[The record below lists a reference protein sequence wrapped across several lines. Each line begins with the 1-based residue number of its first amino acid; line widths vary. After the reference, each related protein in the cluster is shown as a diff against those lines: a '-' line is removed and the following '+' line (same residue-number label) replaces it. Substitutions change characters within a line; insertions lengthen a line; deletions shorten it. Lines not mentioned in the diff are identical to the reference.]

1 MKVIEKFADQVVN
14 SGAYEPLDRVYVIN
28 KIRGLV
34 GDHDEEE
41 NDKPAVKQLV
51 DIAVEN
57 EKIPDDVTSKEVLND
72 QLYDLMTPTPSKTN
86 NIFWQKMQN
95 SPEKATDWFYQL
107 CVNNDYVKEEAIA
120 KNVVFSGTSSK
131 GHGLEITINLSK
143 PEKDP
148 KAIAAAAHAT
158 GKKYP
163 QCALCLENEGYL
175 GGYGKNARS
184 NLRIIRMSIAGRPWG
199 FQYSPY
205 AYFNEHCIFLDQ
217 EHIPMEINQQT
228 LINLVEIEKTLPQ
241 YFVGSNADLPIVGGS
256 MLSHEHYQGGRHTF
270 PMMKA
275 KIKKSVVFNEYPD
288 VKAGIVDWPMSDL
301 RLISNNSLD
310 LIDLGSKIIKFWDQ
324 YSDADRDIKAF
335 DGETRHHTVT
345 PIMHREGKS
354 FVLDLVLR
362 DNNTNKDYPLGIF
375 HPHKQLWHIKK
386 ENIGLIE
393 VMGRAI
399 LPGRLKSE
407 LEEVKKYWLGQD
419 NQMAASH
426 QEWADQIKAENEITS
441 ANVDTVME
449 QALVEVFEQVLQDAG
464 VFKNNEDGDQGWDK
478 FITALTENIQD
489 KLDRKR
495 DLMGFVFLLAV
506 TDIFCWANNL

>member
-1 MKVIEKFADQVVN
+1 MKVIEKFADEVIN

-41 NDKPAVKQLV
+41 NDKPAAKQLV
-51 DIAVEN
+51 DLAVKN
-57 EKIPDDVTSKEVLND
+57 EKIPDDITSREVLND
-72 QLYDLMTPTPSKTN
+72 QLYDLATPTPSKTN
-86 NIFWQKMQN
+86 SIFWQKMQK
-95 SPEKATDWFYQL
+95 SSEKATDWFYKL
-107 CVNNDYVKEEAIA
+107 CEDNNYVKKEAIA

-184 NLRIIRMSIAGRPWG
+184 NLRIIRMNIAGRPWG

-217 EHIPMEINQQT
+217 KHIPMVINEQT
-228 LINLVEIEKTLPQ
+228 LINLVEIEKIFPH

-256 MLSHEHYQGGRHTF
+256 MLAHEHYQGGRHTF

-275 KIKKSVVFNEYPD
+275 KIKKEVIFDKYPD
-288 VKAGIVDWPMSDL
+288 VKVGIVDWPMSDL
-301 RLISNNSLD
+301 RLISKNSLT
-310 LIDLGSKIIKFWDQ
+310 LISLGSKIIDFWDRYNDQ
-324 YSDADRDIKAF
+324 DRQITAF
-335 DGETRHHTVT
+335 DGKTRRHTVT
-345 PIMHREGKS
+345 PIMHRDGEK

-362 DNNTNKDYPLGIF
+362 DNNTSDKYPLGIF
-375 HPHKQLWHIKK
+375 HPHSELWHIKK

-399 LPGRLKSE
+399 LPGRLKKE
-407 LEEVKKYWLGQD
+407 LEEVKKYLLD
-419 NQMAASH
+419 ENNEIAESH
-426 QEWADQIKAENEITS
+426 LAWAQEIKANHQITS
-441 ANVDTVME
+441 ENVDSILQ
-449 QALVEVFEQVLQDAG
+449 QALVEVFDQVLECAG
-464 VFKNNEDGDQGWDK
+464 VFKNNENGEVGWQK
-478 FITALTENIQD
+478 FTEALVSEV
-489 KLDRKR
+489 DR
-495 DLMGFVFLLAV
+495 
-506 TDIFCWANNL
+506 